1 MLFIVVFAHWKN
13 SFQYHRDGIHMLNIT
28 IVESFILV
36 TLAILKSSS
45 ESIFIIPRQ
54 RKGGHAVRL
63 KFGKISK
70 DK

>member
-1 MLFIVVFAHWKN
+1 
-13 SFQYHRDGIHMLNIT
+13 MLNIT

-36 TLAILKSSS
+36 TLAMAIWSNSIFKKTCETKIILKSSS